1 MIEPFLPEESTV
13 SVNITNSSE
22 IRDTNQILYL
32 KADSN
37 YTEFY
42 FEDGQKK
49 LFSLTL
55 KRYEHT
61 LQGIFIRVHHS
72 YLVNQK
78 FITTYLAKDSKILL
92 ADHTEIPVSR
102 SKKSIIKAYFKSVK
116 I

>member
-1 MIEPFLPEESTV
+1 MIEPFFLKQSTG
-13 SVNITNSSE
+13 SVNMTNSQE
-22 IRDTNQILYL
+22 IHGTNQILYL

-42 FEDGQKK
+42 FKDGQKK

-55 KRYEHT
+55 KRYELK
-61 LQGIFIRVHHS
+61 LQGIFIRVHNS

-78 FITTYLAKDSKILL
+78 FITRYQAKCSKILL

-102 SKKSIIKAYFKSVK
+102 RKKSVLKAYFKNVE

>member
-1 MIEPFLPEESTV
+1 MIEPFLTKQSTV

-22 IRDTNQILYL
+22 NRDTNQILYL
-32 KADSN
+32 KAESN

-42 FEDGQKK
+42 FENGQKK
-49 LFSLTL
+49 MFALTL

-61 LQGIFIRVHHS
+61 LKGIFIRVHHS

-78 FITTYLAKDSKILL
+78 FITRYQAKYSKILL
-92 ADHTEIPVSR
+92 ADDTEIPVSR